1 MFKKINK
8 VLLIA
13 ISILL
18 VHVVKAQ
25 DLQGTIIDKAEGTP
39 LTGVSIKLAG
49 INKGTVSNEKGEFII
64 TNITVGK
71 IHLIISHTG
80 FEILD
85 TSFQFTGKNNS
96 PIVIGLIAAK
106 EELEE
111 VIIVSSSRTNSR
123 IEDLPTKVEV
133 LGSEEVKEENGI
145 KPGNIAS
152 LLGDIAGI
160 QIQQTSAATGNADMR
175 IQGLQG
181 KYTQILRDGMPL
193 FGGYAGSFSILQIPP
208 LDLQQIELVKGA
220 SSTLYGGGAIAGML
234 NLISKKPKLGKPE
247 KSITLNYSSLK
258 ETNFNSFF
266 SGRNENTGYS
276 LYAGTTQQK
285 EIDVDKDGFSDVPA
299 VKSVFVHPRFFIYG
313 KDNSTITLG
322 YTLNYE
328 DRNGGDM
335 AVLNGKPSLSHQ
347 FFNQNKTLRNTVDG
361 VWEKKYSDGGILT
374 AKANYSMMNRDI
386 ITNVFGMKGKQGSWY
401 SELAYTKKYTVHNLV
416 MGINFNGENFTKQLP
431 DSSLLPNDAF
441 TTLGGFIQDDW
452 RMSDVLTLQSGLRLD
467 HNNTYG
473 NFLLPRMSLMYK
485 VNSKVTMRMG
495 GGAGYKT
502 PSLFNS
508 EMDERDYHYLK
519 GFLPGIQSEKSV
531 GFNYDVNYKTRVN
544 SWELTLNQTVFY
556 NEVNHP
562 IVYSPVKY
570 FDPLYPGYMPTANI
584 YQYKNEASSL
594 SSKGTESYIQAIKA
608 PYEIY
613 IGYVYTDAKRN
624 YNAANPHL
632 PLIAKHKFAT
642 VFAYEFDEDFKVGI
656 ESSYTGKQY
665 LDNGTSTDPYLFMA
679 VMLKYSVGK
688 AIFVLNCENLF
699 DKRQNKNGS
708 LVIAPLTNP
717 SFPEIWAPLDGR
729 VVNLSMH
736 LKW

>member
-1 MFKKINK
+1 MFQKIK
-8 VLLIA
+8 LLVLLF
-13 ISILL
+13 ISTL
-18 VHVVKAQ
+18 VGQTINAQ
-25 DLQGTIIDKAEGTP
+25 ELHGIIFDKAEKIP
-39 LTGVSIKLAG
+39 LAGVSIKVVG
-49 INKGTVSNEKGEFII
+49 VNKGSVSNEKGAFTIS
-64 TNITVGK
+64 NISLGN
-71 IHLIISHTG
+71 IHLTISHTG

-85 TSFQFTGKNNS
+85 TTFLFTKENNN
-96 PIVIGLIAAK
+96 PIEISLIASK

-133 LGSEEVKEENGI
+133 LGAEEVREENGI

-160 QIQQTSAATGNADMR
+160 QIQQTNAATGNADMR

-247 KSITLNYSSLK
+247 KSLTFNFSSLK
-258 ETNFNSFF
+258 ETNLNSFF
-266 SGRNENTGYS
+266 SKRNEKTGYT
-276 LYAGTTQQK
+276 LYAGATQQQ
-285 EIDVDKDGFSDVPA
+285 EIDVDKDGFSDVPS

-313 KDNSTITLG
+313 KNNTTLTLG

-335 AVLNGKPSLSHQ
+335 AVLKGNTSSFHQ
-347 FFNQNKTLRNTVDG
+347 FFIQNKTLRNTIDG
-361 VWEKKYSDGGILT
+361 VWEKKYSDGGMLT
-374 AKANYSMMNRDI
+374 AKANYSLMDRDI

-401 SELAYTKKYTVHNLV
+401 SELSYAKKYALHNIV
-416 MGINFNGENFTKQLP
+416 MGINFNGENFSKQLP
-431 DSSLLPNDAF
+431 DSSLLPNDILS
-441 TTLGGFIQDDW
+441 TLGGFVQDDW
-452 RMSDVLTLQSGLRLD
+452 RLNEVLTLQSGLRLD
-467 HNNTYG
+467 NNKYG

-485 VNSKVTMRMG
+485 VNNKVTMRLG

-502 PSLFNS
+502 PSLFS
-508 EMDERDYHYLK
+508 AEMDERDYHYLQ
-519 GFLPGIQSEKSV
+519 GLLPGIQSEKSI
-531 GFNYDVNYKTRVN
+531 GYNYDINYKTRVN
-544 SWELTLNQTVFY
+544 QWDLTFNQTVFY

-562 IVYSPVKY
+562 IIYSAINNGY
-570 FDPLYPGYMPTANI
+570 LLYKNATPTTNI
-584 YQYKNEASSL
+584 YQYINQNNSISSQ
-594 SSKGTESYIQAIKA
+594 GAESYIQAMKA

-613 IGYVYTDAKRN
+613 FGYVYTDAKRN
-624 YNAANPHL
+624 YNINNPHL
-632 PLIAKHKFAT
+632 PLIAKHKLAT
-642 VFAYEFDEDFKVGI
+642 VFAYELEKDFKVGI
-656 ESSYTGKQY
+656 ESSYTGEQY
-665 LDNGTSTDPYLFMA
+665 LDNGTKTTPYLFMA
-679 VMLKYSVGK
+679 LMLKYEIGK
-688 AIFVLNCENLF
+688 AIFVLNVENLL

-708 LVIAPLTNP
+708 LVIPPLTNP
-717 SFPEIWAPLDGR
+717 SFPEIWAPIDGR
-729 VVNLSMH
+729 VINLSMH